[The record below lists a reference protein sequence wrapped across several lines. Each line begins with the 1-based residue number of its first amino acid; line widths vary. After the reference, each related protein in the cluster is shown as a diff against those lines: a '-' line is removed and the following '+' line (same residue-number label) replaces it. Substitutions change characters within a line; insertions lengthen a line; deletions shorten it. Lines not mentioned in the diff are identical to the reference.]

1 MIDVLKVIGRVILI
15 SFGLMAIAAGGLCTV
30 IGSSS
35 GGGVGWMVA
44 IGTVSLLIGG
54 AVVWLTFRNWLAKPA
69 AGSSTTEATEKENP

>member
-1 MIDVLKVIGRVILI
+1 MMQVLKVIGRVILI

-44 IGTVSLLIGG
+44 IGAVSLLIGG
-54 AVVWLTFRNWLAKPA
+54 AVVWLTFRSWLAKPA
-69 AGSSTTEATEKENP
+69 VDVSATEAPEKENP